1 MEDILRT
8 RASDRHADLMNH
20 VYRSQSGIYDLTRKY
35 YLLGRDQLIEALDPP
50 PGGRVL
56 EIGCGTARNLVQ
68 AARTWPDAEFYGFDI
83 SSEMLKAARKNLAQS
98 GMTERI
104 TLFHGDAENP
114 ARAMPPTVRTFDRI
128 FLSFCLSMIPDWQ
141 GAIRQAAALLSPG
154 GELHIVDFGQ
164 SERLPSPFR
173 WILQQWLA
181 LFHVEPRKHLRR
193 FLDELNAEAGT
204 RSEFIPQYRG
214 YSWRFVVE
222 SPATAP
228 TDGSSIRTKVRSG

>member
-1 MEDILRT
+1 MDDILRK
-8 RASDRHADLMNH
+8 RASDRHADLMDR

-68 AARTWPDAEFYGFDI
+68 AAKVWPDAEFYGFD
-83 SSEMLKAARKNLAQS
+83 
-98 GMTERI
+98 RI
-104 TLFHGDAENP
+104 TLFQGDAENP
-114 ARAMPPTVRTFDRI
+114 ALAMPSTLRIFDRI

-141 GAIRQAAALLSPG
+141 GAIRQAVALLEPG

-164 SERLPSPFR
+164 SEKLPSPFR

-181 LFHVEPRKHLRR
+181 LFHVQPRKYLRR
-193 FLDELNAEAGT
+193 FLDEIDCETGT

-214 YSWRFVVE
+214 YSWRFVVRL
-222 SPATAP
+222 PAKEA
-228 TDGSSIRTKVRSG
+228 SSSGEA

>member
-68 AARTWPDAEFYGFDI
+68 AAKVWPDAEFYGFDI
-83 SSEMLKAARKNLAQS
+83 SSEMLKAARKNLVQS

-104 TLFHGDAENP
+104 TLFQGDAENP
-114 ARAMPPTVRTFDRI
+114 ARAMPPTVRKFDRI

>member
-1 MEDILRT
+1 MSLMNDILRK
-8 RASDRHADLMNH
+8 RASDRHAKLMDR

-35 YLLGRDQLIEALDPP
+35 YLLGRDQLIEELNPP
-50 PGGRVL
+50 PGGPVL

-68 AARTWPDAEFYGFDI
+68 AARVWPDAEFYGFDI

-98 GMTERI
+98 GMAERI
-104 TLFHGDAENP
+104 TLFQGDAENP
-114 ARAMPPTVRTFDRI
+114 SLALPPTVRTFDRI

-141 GAIRQAAALLSPG
+141 GAIRQAVALLAPG

-164 SERLPSPFR
+164 SEKLPPPFR

-193 FLDELNAEAGT
+193 FLKELDCEAGAQ
-204 RSEFIPQYRG
+204 SIFIPQYRG
-214 YSWRFVVE
+214 YSWRFVVRL
-222 SPATAP
+222 PAKEAP
-228 TDGSSIRTKVRSG
+228 FPAAA

>member
-1 MEDILRT
+1 MEDILRK
-8 RASDRHADLMNH
+8 RASDRHADLMDR

-68 AARTWPDAEFYGFDI
+68 AAKAWPDAEFYGFDI
-83 SSEMLKAARKNLAQS
+83 SSEMLKTARKNLAH
-98 GMTERI
+98 GRLTDRI
-104 TLFHGDAENP
+104 TLFQGDAGNP
-114 ARAMPPTVRTFDRI
+114 ALAMPPALRKFDRI

-141 GAIRQAAALLSPG
+141 GAIRQTMPLLAPG

-164 SERLPSPFR
+164 SEKLPPSFR
-173 WILQQWLA
+173 RILQQWLA

-193 FLDELNAEAGT
+193 FLTELDCETGT

-214 YSWRFVVE
+214 YSWRFVVRL
-222 SPATAP
+222 PAKEAP
-228 TDGSSIRTKVRSG
+228 CSGEA

>member
-1 MEDILRT
+1 MSLMEDILRK
-8 RASDRHADLMNH
+8 RASERHARLMDR

-35 YLLGRDQLIEALDPP
+35 YLLGRDQLIAALDPP

-68 AARTWPDAEFYGFDI
+68 AAKVWPDAEFYGFDI

-98 GMTERI
+98 GMRERI

-114 ARAMPPTVRTFDRI
+114 ALAMPLMVRTFDRI

-141 GAIRQAAALLSPG
+141 GAIRQALTLLAPG

-164 SERLPSPFR
+164 SEQLPPLFR
-173 WILQQWLA
+173 SILQQWLA
-181 LFHVEPRKHLRR
+181 LFHVTPRAHLGS
-193 FLDELNAEAGT
+193 FLVELDSEIGT
-204 RSEFIPQYRG
+204 QSEFVSQYRG
-214 YSWRFVVE
+214 YSWRFVVRRPTTE
-222 SPATAP
+222 TLTASAISP
-228 TDGSSIRTKVRSG
+228 

>member
-83 SSEMLKAARKNLAQS
+83 SSEMLKAARKNLVQS

-173 WILQQWLA
+173 WMLQQWLA

>member
-1 MEDILRT
+1 MDDILRK
-8 RASDRHADLMNH
+8 RASDRHADLMDR

-68 AARTWPDAEFYGFDI
+68 AAKVWPDAEFYGFDI
-83 SSEMLKAARKNLAQS
+83 SSEMLKAARKNLVQS
-98 GMTERI
+98 GMADRI
-104 TLFHGDAENP
+104 TLFQGDAENP
-114 ARAMPPTVRTFDRI
+114 ALAMPSTLRIFDRI

-141 GAIRQAAALLSPG
+141 GAIRQALTLLEPN

-164 SERLPSPFR
+164 SEKLPSPFR

-181 LFHVEPRKHLRR
+181 LFHVQPRKYLRR
-193 FLDELNAEAGT
+193 FLDEIDCETGT

-214 YSWRFVVE
+214 YSWRFVVRL
-222 SPATAP
+222 PAKEA
-228 TDGSSIRTKVRSG
+228 SSSGEA